1 MTGPAADECRPLVLV
16 ADDDEAARLLIEY
29 ALTDANLRV
38 VQAQDGQE
46 AVAAFPRER
55 PDIVLL
61 DVNMPVMD
69 GYAACRAL
77 RGLPGGERVPVL
89 MVSAHEGIQSIN
101 RAYDAGA
108 TDFLTKSNNWAM
120 VAYRVRHMLRGAR
133 ALAEADK
140 IPQSPPSDQ
149 AARMCGTLQDASERP
164 ANDAN
169 TRRPD
174 HFDSLTGLPN
184 RVMFRDQLARAIAG
198 CARTEQR
205 LVLMFLDL
213 DRFKRINNVYGHGVG
228 DQVLAAAA
236 KRIAACVRS
245 SGSARRGPVD
255 DPAAGEAHEAT
266 KELHP
271 LGRPSGDKFCLFLEN
286 IGEPHDAAM
295 VARRILAELARPM
308 PIGPR
313 EIVLGA
319 SMGIAIYPTD
329 GEDSETLLRKAEAA
343 TYRAKEEGR
352 NNYRFFSSAMNAR
365 TFHRHSLESAL
376 RKAVDKGEFVLHYQP
391 VAGIADGG
399 VVGAEALIRWQH
411 PELGLVLP
419 AEFLGLAEDTGLI
432 IPISEWVL
440 GQACRQ
446 AAAWRSLTPA
456 PLHMSVN
463 VSATHLRHHA
473 MLQSLDRAL
482 QAGALDARLLRLEL
496 PENTLQHNAEMTPG
510 ILRQLAGTGV
520 HLCVDNVGAGC
531 SSPMYLR
538 RFPLNSIKIDR
549 SCVLDLPGNQD
560 AAAVVRAITAMAASL
575 MLTVVAKGVETPAQL
590 RFLREIGCE
599 AYQGYLFSP
608 ALPAE
613 QFAQLLRREPN
624 PHGIAQ
630 T

>member
-1 MTGPAADECRPLVLV
+1 MTGPAADERRPVVLV

-69 GYAACRAL
+69 GYEACRAL

-120 VAYRVRHMLRGAR
+120 VAYRVRYMLGAAR
-133 ALAEADK
+133 ALAGAGK
-140 IPQSPPSDQ
+140 IQPGRASDP
-149 AARMCGTLQDASERP
+149 AARMPATLQDASERP

-169 TRRPD
+169 VRRPD

-184 RVMFRDQLARAIAG
+184 RVMFRDQLSRAIAC
-198 CARTEQR
+198 CARTGRR

-213 DRFKRINNVYGHGVG
+213 DQFKRINDAYGHAVG
-228 DQVLAAAA
+228 DRVLAAAA
-236 KRIAACVRS
+236 KRVAACVRS
-245 SGSARRGPVD
+245 RESVSRGPVD
-255 DPAAGEAHEAT
+255 EPAGGEAHEAM

-271 LGRPSGDKFCLFLEN
+271 LGRPSGDKFCLFLEHT
-286 IGEPHDAAM
+286 GQPRDAAK

-308 PIGPR
+308 PIGPH

-319 SMGIAIYPTD
+319 SIGIAMYPID
-329 GEDSETLLRKAEAA
+329 GEHSETLLRNAEAA

-352 NNYRFFSSAMNAR
+352 NNYRFFSRAMSAR
-365 TFHRHSLESAL
+365 TFHRRSLENAL

-391 VAGIADGG
+391 VVSIADGR
-399 VVGAEALIRWQH
+399 VVGAEALLRWQH

-419 AEFLGLAEDTGLI
+419 AQFLGLAEDTGLI
-432 IPISEWVL
+432 IPISVWVL
-440 GQACRQ
+440 EQACRQ
-446 AAAWRSLTPA
+446 AAAWRGLTPA
-456 PLHMSVN
+456 PLHLSVN
-463 VSATHLRHHA
+463 VSAVHLRHHA
-473 MLQSLDRAL
+473 MPQSLERAL
-482 QAGALDARLLRLEL
+482 QACTPDARLLTLEL
-496 PENTLQHNAEMTPG
+496 PESTLRHDAGTAPG
-510 ILRQLAGTGV
+510 ILRQLAGMGV
-520 HLCVDNVGAGC
+520 QLCVDNVGGGH
-531 SSPMYLR
+531 SSFMYLR
-538 RFPLNSIKIDR
+538 RFALHSVKIDR
-549 SCVLDLPGNQD
+549 SIVLDLPGNEH
-560 AAAVVRAITAMAASL
+560 AAAIARAIIAMAGSL
-575 MLTVVAKGVETPAQL
+575 MLTVIAKGVETPAQL
-590 RFLREIGCE
+590 RFLREIGCQ

-613 QFAQLLRREPN
+613 EFAQLLRRDPN
-624 PHGIAQ
+624 PQGIAR